1 MTELELDGMIRRVL
15 LDSLRKDEE
24 DREVEGASS
33 FFPSK
38 QHLRQMQAMLQ
49 NPLKWMRNRSKPVW
63 KVIVHKAAIILL
75 VAALGLGSVMVVSPA
90 ARAAVKRWVLE
101 VSETMMVYRFFGED
115 ISGAMPQYG
124 IADLPDGYVETERI
138 VNSASV
144 SILYVLDTGDL
155 VTLDYVYMQEGVL
168 GVFAPEDDTILPVT
182 IGGFDGQAYVPQ
194 KSTSAKTIIWIDP
207 TANIQF
213 MLKGFGEFEDI
224 LHMANSVS
232 LVDAIN

>member
-1 MTELELDGMIRRVL
+1 MTDLELDRVMQRVL
-15 LDSLRKDEE
+15 LDALRNDEA
-24 DREVEGASS
+24 DGGGGEG
-33 FFPSK
+33 FFAPTK
-38 QHLRQMQAMLQ
+38 HHLRQMQRMLQ
-49 NPLKWMRNRSKPVW
+49 NPLKWLRDRSKPLW
-63 KVIVHKAAIILL
+63 KVVVQKVAIILL
-75 VAALGLGSVMVVSPA
+75 IVSLSFGGVMIVSPA

-101 VSETMMVYRFFGED
+101 VSETMIVYRFFAED

-124 IADLPDGYVETERI
+124 ITDLPDGYVETERI

-168 GVFAPEDDTILPVT
+168 GVFAPGDDTILPVT
-182 IGGFDGQAYVPQ
+182 IGDFDGQAFVPQ

-232 LVDAIN
+232 LVDAIH